1 MPNLTCLLLRCT
13 SEVGG
18 SSGQMWKFPSKTEE
32 ELYSNDRHAF
42 KTRLSLYKPK
52 TESEHPSWKW
62 KVLVGIFIRY
72 VFLLISRF
80 PFLQCVFS
88 KPIVVSWMFDRTRK
102 GLKTICF
109 AIWRWRTGEPVSGS
123 MLLFCFFKHAV
134 CLSVHCTFFE
144 VKSNTHPM
152 SHQEFGNGNPKTL
165 NCRRYLSEMVLHSPM
180 FREIPPY
187 QAVSQRKKCLNVWM
201 PWGTLRP
208 TGLTD
213 WMRFTSQSRG
223 FFSLT

>member
-88 KPIVVSWMFDRTRK
+88 KPTVVSWMFDRTRK

-134 CLSVHCTFFE
+134 CLSVHYTFFE

-152 SHQEFGNGNPKTL
+152 SNQEN
-165 NCRRYLSEMVLHSPM
+165 HSPM
-180 FREIPPY
+180 FREIPPF
-187 QAVSQRKKCLNVWM
+187 QAVSQRKKCLNAWM

-213 WMRFTSQSRG
+213 WMCFTSQSRG